1 MSLYIDKKYANLLS
15 TRLERFKWQS
25 GDIASFRCPICG
37 DSKKSK
43 TKCRG
48 GFFPAKDSLMV
59 GCFNC
64 NHEFKHFGTF
74 LKRLDPVLYKE
85 YMYEAFKFNNDH
97 KWFHNRAEKQEKKVE
112 QIAKVSVNNPLQ
124 HLKSIAE
131 LNQLNIMHPAVKYI
145 RERKIPHEFWNKL
158 YYTDNYKKWINEY
171 IEKDKFKYVGP
182 TDQRIVIPFFS
193 GTNVPFAYQGRF
205 IGPEDSNTERYI
217 SINPVKSNILLYGVE
232 RLKNDEPIYVVE
244 GPIDSMFLNNGVA
257 VAGSALTKLLKYKK
271 LKLIFIFDN
280 EPHSKE
286 ICELMERVIE
296 QGHKIIIWPAN
307 IKEKDINDMVLAGR
321 NVIDIVEKNCYTGL
335 TAKLKFSEWKKV

>member
-1 MSLYIDKKYANLLS
+1 MSLYIDKKYASLLS
-15 TRLERFKWQS
+15 TRLDRFKWNS
-25 GDIASFRCPICG
+25 DGTAMFRCPICG

-48 GFFPAKDSLMV
+48 GFYVYKDSLMV

-74 LKRLDPVLYKE
+74 LKHLDHVLHKE
-85 YMYEAFKFNNDH
+85 YMYEAFKYNNDH

-124 HLKSIAE
+124 HLKSIEE
-131 LNQLNIMHPAVKYI
+131 LGPFHPAYQYVKN
-145 RERKIPHEFWNKL
+145 RKIPTEFYNKL
-158 YYTDNYKKWINEY
+158 YYTDNYKKWINDYVEPN
-171 IEKDKFKYVGP
+171 KFKYASSL
-182 TDQRIVIPFFS
+182 DQRIVIPFFS
-193 GTNVPFAYQGRF
+193 GTGVPFAYQGRF

-232 RLKNDEPIYVVE
+232 RLKNDEPIHVVE
-244 GPIDSMFLNNGVA
+244 GPIDSLFLKNGVA

-271 LKLIFIFDN
+271 LNLIFCFDQ

-286 ICELMERVIE
+286 ICSLMEKVIDANK
-296 QGHKIIIWPAN
+296 KIVIWDN
-307 IKEKDINDMVLAGR
+307 KYEFKDINDLAIFGLSATE
-321 NVIDIVEKNCYTGL
+321 IMQYIEKRTFQGL
-335 TAKLKFSEWKKV
+335 SAKLEFNKWRKI